1 MLRTCSAREGGSSS
15 VRGEA
20 VLHVRGE
27 ESEVHLASRAS
38 GLDVVRLLLG
48 GVAGERGERA
58 LELAA
63 VEPGLIVAVVGA
75 ETFGD
80 ARAELR
86 GGGPEAR
93 GGTRGAGRAGER
105 VVPRREG
112 GDLTRER
119 AREGCRSRDEGE
131 RGCAV
136 DIIARCLRMGAG
148 ANDGFVEA
156 RDHAP
161 RARM

>member
-1 MLRTCSAREGGSSS
+1 M
-15 VRGEA
+15 
-20 VLHVRGE
+20 
-27 ESEVHLASRAS
+27 
-38 GLDVVRLLLG
+38 VRLLLGG

-86 GGGPEAR
+86 GVGPR
-93 GGTRGAGRAGER
+93 RGAGPAGLDARANGSSRDAR
-105 VVPRREG
+105 VEISRAN
-112 GDLTRER
+112 